1 VTEVSIAVAF
11 AAGALSFLSPCV
23 LALVPVYL
31 AFLGTAAVDDD
42 AGANPDASGAA
53 LAPAGAAVLPQALL
67 FVAGFSLVFIVI
79 GTSIGIVGQPLF
91 SIPAVR
97 QVAGIV
103 VIGLGLLTTGLFGPV
118 LDRFRM
124 GLDPATRPAARS
136 LRAVSLGAFV
146 AIGWTPCIGPVLGAI
161 LTMGASSGSA
171 PVVALLLTAYS
182 AGLAVPFL
190 AAAVALPRLKP
201 LLDFLRRHHREVQIV
216 TGLLIV
222 AIGVLIY
229 FNAFA
234 TLARLFTF
242 AL

>member
-1 VTEVSIAVAF
+1 MTEVSIAVAF

-31 AFLGTAAVDDD
+31 AFLGTAATTD
-42 AGANPDASGAA
+42 GGS
-53 LAPAGAAVLPQALL
+53 APAVTATRAQVLPQALL
-67 FVAGFSLVFIVI
+67 FVVGFSVVFIVV
-79 GTSIGIVGQPLF
+79 GTSIGLVGQPLF
-91 SIPAVR
+91 AIPATR

-103 VIGLGLLTTGLFGPV
+103 VIGLGILTTGVFGPV
-118 LDRFRM
+118 LDRFRI
-124 GLDPATRPAARS
+124 GLDASAVPTARS

-146 AIGWTPCIGPVLGAI
+146 AVGWTPCIGPVLGAI

-182 AGLAVPFL
+182 IGLAVPFL
-190 AAAVALPRLKP
+190 ATAVALPRLRP
-201 LLDFLRRHHREVQIV
+201 LLDFLRRHYDAVRVV

-222 AIGVLIY
+222 GIGILI
-229 FNAFA
+229 FLNAFA
-234 TLARLFTF
+234 RLATLFTF

>member
-31 AFLGTAAVDDD
+31 AFLGTAAIEDD
-42 AGANPDASGAA
+42 ANPNASGAA
-53 LAPAGAAVLPQALL
+53 VAPAGTAVLPQALL

-79 GTSIGIVGQPLF
+79 GTSIGIVGQSLF
-91 SIPAVR
+91 SIPAAR

-118 LDRFRM
+118 LDRFRI
-124 GLDPATRPAARS
+124 GLDPATRPTARS

-190 AAAVALPRLKP
+190 AAAVALPHLKP

-234 TLARLFTF
+234 RLATLFTF